1 MANFTTRY
9 VGGHELTVRSH
20 MAGCINRRTIKIWNC
35 FGPISEIGDLEI
47 VGRSGSALRPNVF
60 SLHVKN
66 NGIHNYGIEG
76 WPFRALNLKQLIL
89 HRLQNITRCI
99 VFYRLLEAC

>member
-1 MANFTTRY
+1 MA
-9 VGGHELTVRSH
+9 LS
-20 MAGCINRRTIKIWNC
+20 IWPVALIAVPLKSGIVSVS
-35 FGPISEIGDLEI
+35 FSRLGDLEI

-66 NGIHNYGIEG
+66 NGIHNDGIEG
-76 WPFRALNLKQLIL
+76 WPFRALNQKQLIL
-89 HRLQNITRCI
+89 HILQNITRYI

>member
-1 MANFTTRY
+1 MDMHRFTLVSTY
-9 VGGHELTVRSH
+9 IY
-20 MAGCINRRTIKIWNC
+20 MAGRINRRTIKIWNC
-35 FGPISEIGDLEI
+35 FGFIFSIGDLEI

>member
-1 MANFTTRY
+1 MAFLY
-9 VGGHELTVRSH
+9 GFMQYLCGFVVS
-20 MAGCINRRTIKIWNC
+20 IWPVALIAVPLKSGIVSVP
-35 FGPISEIGDLEI
+35 FSVIGDLEI

-66 NGIHNYGIEG
+66 NGIHNDGIEG
-76 WPFRALNLKQLIL
+76 WPFRALNQKQLIL
-89 HRLQNITRCI
+89 HRLQNITRYI